1 MEIIKLILFLYIFSL
16 YFSKNIYK
24 PDEVINY
31 FNKEFLQ
38 QDILENIKNNISKI
52 LNDFYAFYE
61 ISKNPPQPDF
71 DKNYHN
77 IVDLKKEISEIET
90 KDVKFYKFYQDLKK
104 ILTSTRDG
112 HLYLD
117 LLNFKE
123 RLKQFIFV
131 SPIHLNITEINGEI
145 KIFGINN
152 ILPEYYSKFRNNE
165 DIFPLIDKNQN
176 IPIRSINGKNPF
188 NFISDFGNN
197 YLDFR
202 SPHANFAFK
211 YALTDNCHF
220 SAFPLSYEDLVNYN
234 VVYENGESFT
244 TDYIIES
251 DLNIYENQDD
261 NILLKNNKV
270 NFEKK
275 KFFFPNKYEI
285 IKDLKKNSE
294 ITLHINSEIEDKN
307 LLEDN
312 KIRWN
317 YNYEDIFKC
326 RVDSKNEINVY
337 FIKSFMGDDINL
349 FINTI
354 KECGEL
360 FDSNTYP
367 VTLISNINSGG
378 LVDIS
383 ALLLEILSPFTTS
396 KIYTSFRKTD
406 TFFKLVQ
413 KSSDIVPDANC
424 ENKELK
430 YLFENGKLI
439 DYGNNVKDT
448 ISDIFLLKGK
458 EFRGELDKFKQK
470 LKNKRRP
477 TEIIVIADGF
487 SFSATSLFLK
497 YLQYYGGGI
506 TVGIFGHPD
515 KSNIPFDSSL
525 SPSAIFTNETLN
537 VLSKDYKLLY
547 EKYNLFMQMAGYQ
560 TFYNPNHINIP
571 LEYVITPVDEVEPFY
586 ELLDDNNYEKYIK
599 IAKNKYN
606 KYKTQCNPKNK
617 KLVNINK
624 ECDKFFDNKYTHG
637 GYECGDNGKWTSK
650 CVASYCDIGYIF
662 DHEKGKC
669 IIDYCSAIIES
680 NAFFLI
686 TIISLIISFLVI
698 IFVVIIILFANKN
711 KNDLDY
717 DDITK
722 ISLSIQDRD
731 DIKLYYKY

>member
-1 MEIIKLILFLYIFSL
+1 MEIIKLISFLYIFSL

-123 RLKQFIFV
+123 KLKQFIFV

-145 KIFGINN
+145 KIFAINN
-152 ILPEYYSKFRNNE
+152 ILPEYYSKFKNNE

-211 YALTDNCHF
+211 YTLIDNCHF
-220 SAFPLSYEDLVNYN
+220 SVFPFSYEDLINYN

-294 ITLHINSEIEDKN
+294 ITLNINNEIEEN
-307 LLEDN
+307 YILEDN
-312 KIRWN
+312 KIKWD

-326 RVDSKNEINVY
+326 RVDNKNQINVY
-337 FIKSFMGDDINL
+337 FIKSFMGNDIEL
-349 FINTI
+349 FINKI
-354 KECGEL
+354 KACAEL
-360 FDSNTYP
+360 FDRNTYP
-367 VTLISNINSGG
+367 VTLISNINGG
-378 LVDIS
+378 GFLDIS
-383 ALLLEILSPFTTS
+383 VILLETLSPFTTS
-396 KIYTSFRKTD
+396 KFEKNRY
-406 TFFKLVQ
+406 FF
-413 KSSDIVPDANC
+413 
-424 ENKELK
+424 
-430 YLFENGKLI
+430 
-439 DYGNNVKDT
+439 
-448 ISDIFLLKGK
+448 
-458 EFRGELDKFKQK
+458 
-470 LKNKRRP
+470 
-477 TEIIVIADGF
+477 
-487 SFSATSLFLK
+487 
-497 YLQYYGGGI
+497 
-506 TVGIFGHPD
+506 
-515 KSNIPFDSSL
+515 
-525 SPSAIFTNETLN
+525 
-537 VLSKDYKLLY
+537 
-547 EKYNLFMQMAGYQ
+547 
-560 TFYNPNHINIP
+560 
-571 LEYVITPVDEVEPFY
+571 
-586 ELLDDNNYEKYIK
+586 
-599 IAKNKYN
+599 
-606 KYKTQCNPKNK
+606 
-617 KLVNINK
+617 
-624 ECDKFFDNKYTHG
+624 
-637 GYECGDNGKWTSK
+637 
-650 CVASYCDIGYIF
+650 
-662 DHEKGKC
+662 
-669 IIDYCSAIIES
+669 
-680 NAFFLI
+680 
-686 TIISLIISFLVI
+686 
-698 IFVVIIILFANKN
+698 
-711 KNDLDY
+711 
-717 DDITK
+717 
-722 ISLSIQDRD
+722 
-731 DIKLYYKY
+731 